1 MSNFD
6 QYKFVNEALL
16 AVFLEGNVYIHGS
29 TGSGKS
35 ILLIKTIRSLLKV
48 PDGRDIYV
56 FDPKTGEFLAQYFV
70 IEDQCKTP
78 YYARGEDKIKEAIS
92 TLEERMKE
100 PSFSGAMVFVD
111 EIGAFPFLEEYIL
124 KEGAR
129 FFEKGVRF
137 VVASQRDAVFKN
149 FSKAHLEFVRIDLSS
164 DAGVHMLNLR
174 AAKRK

>member
-35 ILLIKTIRSLLKV
+35 ILLIKTIRSLLKI

-56 FDPKTGEFLAQYFV
+56 FDPKMGEFMAQYFI

-78 YYARGEDKIKEAIS
+78 FYARGEDKIKEAIS

-100 PSFSGAMVFVD
+100 PSFNGAMVFVD
-111 EIGAFPFLEEYIL
+111 EIGASSFLEEYIL
-124 KEGAR
+124 KEGVR
-129 FFEKGVRF
+129 LFENGVHF
-137 VVASQRDAVFKN
+137 LVASQRDVAFKN
-149 FSKAHLEFVRIDLSS
+149 FSKAHLEFVGIDLSS